1 MNGRKT
7 IIWAA
12 ALSAGTLACIPGSS
26 AQTFQNYQCADGT
39 AFIVGFYAQDPH
51 AYIQI
56 DGQAMTLNRRLAFS
70 GQRYS
75 GGGVTLR
82 VSKAGTT
89 TIRHAGRTAVC
100 QPRVQ

>member
-1 MNGRKT
+1 MNARKM

-12 ALSAGTLACIPGSS
+12 ALALGTLGCLPPSS

-39 AFIVGFYAQDPH
+39 SFIVGYYAYDPH

-56 DGQAMTLNRRLAFS
+56 DGHALTLNRRVALS

-82 VSKAGTT
+82 VSKAGAT
-89 TIRHAGRTAVC
+89 TIRHAGRATAC
-100 QPRVQ
+100 QRS